1 MANVI
6 QLHRHDA
13 LLDVVLCD
21 AAGGNLI
28 SNAEGDRLASALGE
42 LDGAIKLVR
51 ISSDGAD
58 FCRGRVSPT
67 PKPGTAGISGLEL
80 KSRVAEPA
88 LRVYEALRT
97 CPVPVLTVVRGAA
110 HGYGCGLVA
119 ASDVTLA
126 SEAAAFS
133 IPELERSIPPT
144 LVMTA
149 LMGRVPHKAIA
160 QMVFSREPISA
171 AQALEWG
178 LVTKVLPNERLQA
191 EVEALTATILA
202 YRPEAIRA
210 VKEYLRH
217 GPGLSGAAQTSLAA
231 NLAGTALSPRYV
243 QTDPR

>member
-1 MANVI
+1 MADVI
-6 QLHRHDA
+6 QLNRRDG
-13 LLDVVLCD
+13 LLDVVFAD

-42 LDGAIKLVR
+42 LDGAVKLVR

-67 PKPGTAGISGLEL
+67 PKPGTAGISGLDL
-80 KSRVAEPA
+80 KTRVAEPA
-88 LRVYEALRT
+88 LRVYEALRN
-97 CPVPVLTVVRGAA
+97 CPVPVMTVVRGAA
-110 HGYGCGLVA
+110 DGYGCGLVA
-119 ASDVTLA
+119 ASDITLA
-126 SEAAAFS
+126 SDGALFS

-160 QMVFSREPISA
+160 HMVYSREPVSA
-171 AQALEWG
+171 AQAMAWG
-178 LVTKVLPNERLQA
+178 LVTKVVSDDALQA
-191 EVEALTATILA
+191 EVDALTATILD

-217 GPGLSGAAQTSLAA
+217 GPGLSGAAQASLAA

-243 QTDPR
+243 QASAS

>member
-1 MANVI
+1 MADVI
-6 QLHRHDA
+6 QLSRQDA
-13 LLDVVLCD
+13 LLDVVLTD

-28 SNAEGDRLASALGE
+28 SNAEGDRLAAALGA
-42 LDGAIKLVR
+42 LDDAVKLVR
-51 ISSDGAD
+51 IRSDGTD

-67 PKPGTAGISGLEL
+67 PKPGTAGVSGLDL
-80 KSRVAEPA
+80 KTRVAEPA
-88 LRVYEALRT
+88 LRVYEALRN

-110 HGYGCGLVA
+110 DGYGCGLVA
-119 ASDVTLA
+119 ASDITLA
-126 SEAAAFS
+126 SEAAVFA

-160 QMVFSREPISA
+160 HMVFSREPVSA
-171 AQALEWG
+171 ARALEWG
-178 LVTKVLPNERLQA
+178 LVTKVLADGALDA

-202 YRPEAIRA
+202 YRPEAVRA

-217 GPGLSGAAQTSLAA
+217 GPGLSGAAQASLAA

-243 QTDPR
+243 QAPAP